1 MMLQQSNVSQEQINQ
16 QVQKAVKEAQVAA
29 EQAAKAAADGH
40 ARVIQVPSPVI
51 VGTPTT
57 APAFDRDMP
66 PRVKE
71 VSVAF
76 MVTMAFVIVG
86 FPIARAIGRRID
98 RPSTKPQQ
106 LPPEVRQ
113 ELQQLSASVEAIA
126 IEVERISEGQRFTTK
141 LLTEKQASIPAQS

>member
-1 MMLQQSNVSQEQINQ
+1 MMLQQTTVSPEQINQ
-16 QVQKAVKEAQVAA
+16 QVQQAVKDAKIAA

-40 ARVIQVPSPVI
+40 ARVIQVPEPVF
-51 VGTPTT
+51 VGAPTT
-57 APAFDRDMP
+57 APAYDRDMP
-66 PRVKE
+66 PRVKD
-71 VSVAF
+71 VSIAF

-86 FPIARAIGRRID
+86 FPIARAIGRKID
-98 RPSTKPQQ
+98 RPSAKPQQ
-106 LPPEVRQ
+106 LSPEVRQ